1 MGYSPEDERLIDTA
15 FDRLMEHCTKIC
27 KTEKDAD
34 LIKRAFFLAKEAH
47 EGVRRRSGE
56 PYILHPLAVAMI
68 VVDEIGLGVKSVVAA
83 LLHDVVEDTDYTVD
97 DIESM
102 FGPKIA
108 QMVDG
113 LTKMSGVFKTETSE
127 QAENYRK
134 VLLTLSDDVRVILIK
149 IADRL
154 HNMRTLG
161 SMPPH
166 KQMKITSETI
176 YLFAPLAHRLG
187 LYAIKSELE
196 DLTLKYRFP
205 EEYRQIEQK
214 IHETE
219 PDRVRFIEKFNA
231 PLIEV
236 LKANRIDFE
245 ISGRVKSVYSIW
257 SKMQRKQ
264 IPFEEV
270 YDLFAIRIVFKPSP
284 LIPEK
289 SQCWHIYSLVTD
301 IYKPKPD
308 RLRDWVNIPKA
319 NGYEALHSTVMG
331 PDGVW
336 VEVQIR
342 SQRME
347 EIAERGF
354 AAHWKYKSTDAEGR
368 DEGEF
373 DRWIKQ
379 VREAL
384 NSPTENAVE
393 FLDNFKLSLYTNEI
407 VVFTPKGESR
417 TLPQGATALDFAYD
431 IHTNIGNSAIGAK
444 INHKIESIFTPI
456 QSGDQIEIITS
467 QNVKP
472 KTDWLD
478 HVATTKAKQCII
490 SFLKKEKINNINRGR
505 EVFEA
510 RLHEFGIPPSARAR
524 VFRKVLPAYECTTKD
539 EFYSKL
545 GAGIINLDGLEKVLR
560 ENSASKILKFWT
572 LQIPN
577 PFKFLN
583 GDDRKKAQTQNG
595 GKDSGKE
602 TGAREATDG
611 ADADFEQP
619 QFVIAPCCNPIPGDE
634 VVGYKNPDTHK
645 VDVHKKSCNEL
656 IKLAS
661 QHGNNL
667 TPVAWSSHK
676 AMSYLTILELRGID
690 RVGILMELSQ
700 VITGEL
706 NTNIRELR
714 LQSHDG
720 IFEGSISLYVKDL
733 KDLKLIMEKVGKIK
747 GVEKITRVENL
758 KE

>member
-1 MGYSPEDERLIDTA
+1 MGYSSDDERQIGEA
-15 FDRLMEHCTKIC
+15 FARLMSSCAKVC
-27 KTEKDAD
+27 KNDYDRD
-34 LIKRAFFLAKEAH
+34 LIERAFFLAKEAH

-56 PYILHPLAVAMI
+56 PYILHPLAVARI

-83 LLHDVVEDTDYTVD
+83 LLHDVVEDTDYTVE
-97 DIESM
+97 DIESR

-108 QMVDG
+108 LMVDG
-113 LTKMSGVFKTETSE
+113 LTKMSGVFKTDASE
-127 QAENYRK
+127 QAENFRK
-134 VLLTLSDDVRVILIK
+134 VLLTLSDDVRVILVK

-176 YLFAPLAHRLG
+176 YLFAPLAYRLG

-205 EEYRQIEQK
+205 EDYKQIEAK
-214 IHETE
+214 IRETE
-219 PDRVRFIEKFNA
+219 AGRTRFIEKFNA
-231 PLIEV
+231 PIIEK
-236 LKANRIDFE
+236 LRENDIDFE

-257 SKMQRKQ
+257 SKMQRKHVSFDE
-264 IPFEEV
+264 I
-270 YDLFAIRIVFKPSP
+270 YDIFAIRIVFKPSP

-308 RLRDWVNIPKA
+308 RIRDWVNIPKA

-331 PDGVW
+331 PDGIW
-336 VEVQIR
+336 AEVQIR
-342 SQRME
+342 SERME

-354 AAHWKYKSTDAEGR
+354 AAHWKYKTGALSKE
-368 DEGEF
+368 EGEF
-373 DRWIKQ
+373 DRWMKQ

-384 NSPTENAVE
+384 NSPTEDAVE
-393 FLDNFKLSLYTNEI
+393 FLDNFKLSLYTSEI
-407 VVFTPKGESR
+407 VVFTPKGDSR

-431 IHTNIGNSAIGAK
+431 IHSKIGNSAMGAK
-444 INHKIESIFTPI
+444 INHKIESIFAPVG
-456 QSGDQIEIITS
+456 SGDQIEIITS
-467 QNVKP
+467 KNVTPKP
-472 KTDWLD
+472 DWLE
-478 HVATTKAKQCII
+478 HVITTKAKQSIVN
-490 SFLKKEKINNINRGR
+490 FLKKDKLNNIANGI
-505 EVFEA
+505 ELFEA
-510 RLHEFGIPPSARAR
+510 RLKDFGVTPSAR
-524 VFRKVLPAYECTTKD
+524 VFRKVLPAYECATKD

-545 GAGIINLDGLEKVLR
+545 GAGIVKLDDLGKVLR
-560 ENSASKILKFWT
+560 ENSANKILKFWT

-577 PFKFLN
+577 PFRFL
-583 GDDRKKAQTQNG
+583 GGEGKKDRHVLPDDPT
-595 GKDSGKE
+595 DP
-602 TGAREATDG
+602 EA
-611 ADADFEQP
+611 P

-634 VVGYKNPDTHK
+634 VVGYKNPETHK

-656 IKLAS
+656 IKLAA

-676 AMSYLTILELRGID
+676 AMSYLTVMELRGID
-690 RVGILMELSQ
+690 RIGILMELSQ

-706 NTNIRELR
+706 NTNIRELHI
-714 LQSHDG
+714 QSHDG
-720 IFEGSISLYVKDL
+720 IFEGRISLYVKNKTDL
-733 KDLKLIMEKVGKIK
+733 KMSREKVGKIK
-747 GVEKITRVENL
+747 GVEKAIRVENT

>member
-127 QAENYRK
+127 QAENFRK

-342 SQRME
+342 TQRME
-347 EIAERGF
+347 DIAERGF
-354 AAHWKYKSTDAEGR
+354 AAHWKYKHATISQ
-368 DEGEF
+368 DEDEF
-373 DRWIKQ
+373 DKWLKQ
-379 VREAL
+379 IRAAL
-384 NSPTENAVE
+384 NSPTENAVD
-393 FLDNFKLSLYTNEI
+393 FLDNFKLSLYTSEI
-407 VVFTPKGESR
+407 VVFTPKGEAR
-417 TLPQGATALDFAYD
+417 KMPFGATALDFAYD
-431 IHTNIGNSAIGAK
+431 IHSKIGNSAISAK
-444 INHKIESIFTPI
+444 INHKLEPI
-456 QSGDQIEIITS
+456 TTQINSGDQIEIITAD
-467 QNVKP
+467 NARPKP
-472 KTDWLD
+472 EWLEI
-478 HVATTKAKQCII
+478 ATTAKAKQSIK
-490 SFLKKEKINNINRGR
+490 SFLKRERQNNIERGMQMLD
-505 EVFEA
+505 EKMKS
-510 RLHEFGIPPSARAR
+510 LNIKLSGR
-524 VFRKVLPAYECTTKD
+524 VLRKIVPIYESNNK
-539 EFYSKL
+539 EELYSKI
-545 GAGIINLDGLEKVLR
+545 GAGIIDLKDLDKVLKV
-560 ENSASKILKFWT
+560 NSKSKILKFWT
-572 LQIPN
+572 LFIN
-577 PFKFLN
+577 KKEDEE
-583 GDDRKKAQTQNG
+583 GDDPAAINDAG
-595 GKDSGKE
+595 E
-602 TGAREATDG
+602 TAPNA
-611 ADADFEQP
+611 AHPAKEQP
-619 QFVIAPCCNPIPGDE
+619 EAPQFEIAECCKPIPGDK
-634 VVGYKNPDTHK
+634 VVGYRDPGTGNII
-645 VDVHKKSCNEL
+645 VHKATCDEL
-656 IKLAS
+656 NRLATQFGRNIVKEEIKWS
-661 QHGNNL
+661 Q
-667 TPVAWSSHK
+667 HK
-676 AMSYLTILELRGID
+676 AMSYLVTIELRGID
-690 RVGILMELSQ
+690 RMGILLDLAKVVSADFS
-700 VITGEL
+700 I
-706 NTNIRELR
+706 NIREVGIH
-714 LQSHDG
+714 SHDG
-720 IFEGSISLYVKDL
+720 IFEGSISLYVKDAEGL
-733 KDLKLIMEKVGKIK
+733 QDVMTRLRKIK
-747 GVEKITRVENL
+747 GIESVKRTL
-758 KE
+758 S